1 MGRWPT
7 PTEAAAVLVDARNPR
22 RVFAAGPGGLFRS
35 VDAGRTWQQVKIPS
49 VRRGLVALAQNPR
62 LSQHLFAIAADGALL
77 RSPDGG
83 STWRKVPQ

>member
-35 VDAGRTWQQVKIPS
+35 VDAGRTWQRVKIPS
-49 VRRGLVALAQNPR
+49 ARGGLVALAQNPR
-62 LSQHLFAIAADGALL
+62 LSHYQFAITADGALL
-77 RSPDGG
+77 RSQDGG
-83 STWRKVPQ
+83 NTWQKVPQ